1 MSAPTTRTR
10 ERGRT
15 GLAPLWLAIAAIAP
29 LWLAALALGTGSARS
44 AETASVA
51 GPASP
56 SYDELARFVAGLA
69 SGGQALAALEQ
80 RPGWLAYA
88 RAIAPRWQ
96 ALEERQLAPMRGW
109 AARELAAGA
118 GVPAHVLYPFSGP
131 DLVNPLT
138 ILPDRPSYTLL
149 SLEPVG
155 ALPDLARLD
164 EASLDAFLAG
174 MQQALSSAL
183 RWDFF
188 QTKQLRKDL
197 DAPGLRGV
205 LPLLLFFAARD
216 GQQLLD
222 VRYLFVA
229 ADGSLDE
236 IPAAAGAAPTRPGV
250 PGVGL
255 VLRRPGSAAP
265 HEVRYFA
272 VDLGGESLRRKQA
285 FFASLARSA
294 PFTTYLKA
302 ASYLM
307 FEPKYAAIERF
318 ILEHSREVLQ
328 DDSGIPLAH
337 FEQRGWQVDLYGSY
351 DRPIPLFAHRYQ
363 EDLARAYRARQPVP
377 TLPFAAGYKTHPSRS
392 TLMRARRPEP
402 APPR

>member
-1 MSAPTTRTR
+1 MSSAT
-10 ERGRT
+10 RGRRRAAR
-15 GLAPLWLAIAAIAP
+15 GPALLRLA
-29 LWLAALALGTGSARS
+29 LAALALGTGAAGA
-44 AETASVA
+44 AETSPGADA
-51 GPASP
+51 ASP
-56 SYDELARFVAGLA
+56 SYDELARFVAGLE
-69 SGGQALAALEQ
+69 SGSPALADLER
-80 RPGWLAYA
+80 RPVWLAYA
-88 RAIAPRWQ
+88 RDLSPRWQ
-96 ALEERQLAPMRGW
+96 AFEARQLAPMREW
-109 AARELAAGA
+109 AARELPANEGA
-118 GVPAHVLYPFSGP
+118 PAHVLYPFSGP

-138 ILPDRPSYTLL
+138 ILPDRRSYTLL

-155 ALPDLARLD
+155 EIPDVTRLD

-188 QTKQLRKDL
+188 QTRELRRDL

-216 GQQLLD
+216 GQQVLD
-222 VRYLFVA
+222 VRHLSVADDGTLGETPVA
-229 ADGSLDE
+229 AGV
-236 IPAAAGAAPTRPGV
+236 AAPGTGV
-250 PGVGL
+250 PGVAL
-255 VLRRPGSAAP
+255 LLRRPGSAQP

-272 VDLGGESLRRKQA
+272 VDLGGESMRRRQA
-285 FFASLARSA
+285 FFSRVARDA

-307 FEPKYAAIERF
+307 FKPKYAAIERF
-318 ILEHSREVLQ
+318 VLDHSREVLQ

-337 FEQRGWQVDLYGSY
+337 LERRGWQVDLYGSY
-351 DRPIPLFAHRYQ
+351 DHPIPLFAHRYQ

-377 TLPFAAGYKTHPSRS
+377 ALPFAAGYKTHPSRS

-402 APPR
+402 EPTAPRAR